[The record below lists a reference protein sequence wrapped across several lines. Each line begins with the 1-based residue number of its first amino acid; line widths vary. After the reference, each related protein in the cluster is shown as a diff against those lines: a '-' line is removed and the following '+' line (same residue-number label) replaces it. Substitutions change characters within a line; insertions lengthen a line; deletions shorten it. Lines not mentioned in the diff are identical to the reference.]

1 MEREPDEYAPVEY
14 IRRLTGRGRR
24 VLQHAE
30 LQAARLGHD
39 AVGPGHVLLAIL
51 ESPQTAAARV
61 LRDAGIELEPLRETV
76 VDTLPPGYARDEGR
90 RPLSAQGRNVLRSA
104 ALEAERMG
112 VRFIGTEHL
121 LLGALANAG
130 RLTSGAL
137 AAAGIEFRPLRRR
150 VEAAYQPG
158 SPGRGRRR
166 RGRWRGRG
174 RRSKPRSM
182 LAEYGSD
189 FTNAARTG
197 DLDPVIGRQVEMDR
211 AIEVLLRR
219 SKNNPVLVGDAGV
232 GKTAIAEGLAHR
244 IVKGDVPDE
253 LVNKRLISLSLPG
266 MIAGAKYRGEFEER
280 VQQLIAEVRK
290 SGDVIL
296 FIDEL
301 HTVIGAGGAAGS
313 LDAANLLKGHLAR
326 GEVQVIGATTWR
338 EYRRYIANDKS
349 LNRRFQPIDVDEP
362 SDDDAIEILKALRPV
377 YESYHAV
384 EVTDDAVDAAVNL
397 SRRYVTSRQ
406 LPDKAIDLMDEAS
419 ARAKVRRET
428 PPARIIELQR
438 RIKSLDAQI
447 EAAPEAP
454 DEPTTADAQPP
465 AERVTAE
472 PQIPA
477 ASPNPTAAPRPVRA
491 QVADELRDELRNE
504 RDAWQ
509 AEVGT
514 DRPVITPHEIA
525 EVLSAWI
532 GVPLPT
538 LAANDS
544 DRFLH
549 MEDDLRKRVVG
560 QDDVLTELGRA
571 LRRALAGMRDSRR
584 PIGSFLFLGESGV
597 GKTETAKALAQF
609 VSGTDENLVRVDMSE
624 MSEYHSISRLIGSPP
639 GYVGFD
645 EAGGLTEAVRRNP
658 YSVVLFDD
666 VEKAHP
672 RTLHVLLQIMED
684 GLLTDANGRHV
695 DFRNTIV
702 VLTSNLGVDQVTG
715 PSIGFEPTSES
726 ARRHTAYEARIRE
739 YARKQLP
746 GEFLNR
752 IDRLVVFRALAEEEI
767 REIARRALSDATLR
781 AENLGIRLHITSDA
795 LDYIVTVTLGRHAGA
810 RPIAQLV
817 GEYVDQPLTDHVM
830 QEAAEGREFEL
841 RLQDG
846 KPTIVETTPSPAGAP
861 G

>member
-1 MEREPDEYAPVEY
+1 MEREPDDYTPVEY
-14 IRRLTGRGRR
+14 LRRLTGRGRR
-24 VLQHAE
+24 VIRHAE
-30 LQAARLGHD
+30 LEAARLGHD

-51 ESPQTAAARV
+51 ESPQTAAARA
-61 LRDAGIELEPLRETV
+61 LRDAGVDLQPLRDALI
-76 VDTLPPGYARDEGR
+76 DTLPPGYARDDGR

-121 LLGALANAG
+121 LLGALANVG

-137 AAAGIEFRPLRRR
+137 AAAGVEFRPLRRR

-197 DLDPVIGRQVEMDR
+197 DLDPVIGRQLEMDR

-219 SKNNPVLVGDAGV
+219 TKNNPVLVGDAGV
-232 GKTAIAEGLAHR
+232 GKTAIVEGLAHR
-244 IVKGDVPDE
+244 IVKGDVPEE
-253 LVNKRLISLSLPG
+253 LQNKRLISLSLPG

-362 SDDDAIEILKALRPV
+362 SDEDAIEILKALRPI
-377 YESYHAV
+377 YESYHGV
-384 EVTDDAVDAAVNL
+384 EVTDDAVDASVHL

-406 LPDKAIDLMDEAS
+406 LPDKAIDLVDEAS
-419 ARAKVRRET
+419 ARAKVLRQT
-428 PPARIIELQR
+428 PPTRILELLR
-438 RIKSLDAQI
+438 RIKELDAEI
-447 EAAPEAP
+447 AAEPETP
-454 DEPTTADAQPP
+454 DDPSHPP
-465 AERVTAE
+465 AARRRV
-472 PQIPA
+472 
-477 ASPNPTAAPRPVRA
+477 RD
-491 QVADELRDELRNE
+491 QVADELRDERA
-504 RDAWQ
+504 AWE

-514 DRPVITPHEIA
+514 DRPVITQHEVA
-525 EVLSAWI
+525 EVLSSWI

-538 LAANDS
+538 LAENES

-549 MEDDLRKRVVG
+549 MEDDLRRRVVG
-560 QDDVLTELGRA
+560 QDDVLAELGRA
-571 LRRALAGMRDSRR
+571 LRRALAGMRDERR

-609 VSGTDENLVRVDMSE
+609 VSGTDDNLVRVDMSE

-672 RTLHVLLQIMED
+672 RTLQVLLQIMED

-715 PSIGFEPTSES
+715 PAIGFESSSGS
-726 ARRHTAYEARIRE
+726 ARRHTAYESRIRE
-739 YARKQLP
+739 FAKRQLP

-752 IDRLVVFRALAEEEI
+752 LDRLVVFRALEEEDI
-767 REIARRALSDATLR
+767 REIARRTLSDAIVR
-781 AENLGIRLHITSDA
+781 AENLGIRLHITSEA
-795 LDYIVTVTLGRHAGA
+795 LDYIVDVTLGRNAGA

-830 QEAAEGREFEL
+830 QESAEGREFEL
-841 RLQDG
+841 RVQDD
-846 KPTIVETTPSPAGAP
+846 KPTIVQTTPSPAGTP

>member
-1 MEREPDEYAPVEY
+1 MDREPDEYAPVEY
-14 IRRLTGRGRR
+14 LRRLTGRGRR
-24 VLQHAE
+24 VIQHAE
-30 LQAARLGHD
+30 LEAARLGHD

-51 ESPQTAAARV
+51 ESPQTAAARA
-61 LRDAGIELEPLRETV
+61 LRDSGIHLEPLRDAI
-76 VDTLPPGYARDEGR
+76 VDTLPPGYARDDGR

-137 AAAGIEFRPLRRR
+137 ATTGVEFRSLRRR
-150 VEAAYQPG
+150 IEAAYQPG

-197 DLDPVIGRQVEMDR
+197 DLDPVIGRQLEMDR

-219 SKNNPVLVGDAGV
+219 TKNNPVLVGDAGV
-232 GKTAIAEGLAHR
+232 GKTAIVEGLAHR

-253 LVNKRLISLSLPG
+253 LQNKRLVSLSLPG

-362 SDDDAIEILKALRPV
+362 SDEDAVEILKALRPI
-377 YESYHAV
+377 YESYHGV
-384 EVTDDAVDAAVNL
+384 EVTDDAVDASVHL
-397 SRRYVTSRQ
+397 SHRYVTSRQ
-406 LPDKAIDLMDEAS
+406 LPDKAIDLVDEAA
-419 ARAKVRRET
+419 ARAKVQRQT
-428 PPARIIELQR
+428 PPTRILELLR
-438 RIKSLDAQI
+438 RIKELDAEI
-447 EAAPEAP
+447 AAEPESP
-454 DEPTTADAQPP
+454 DDPAHPP
-465 AERVTAE
+465 ASRRRV
-472 PQIPA
+472 
-477 ASPNPTAAPRPVRA
+477 RD
-491 QVADELRDELRNE
+491 QVADELRDERA
-504 RDAWQ
+504 AWE

-525 EVLSAWI
+525 EVLSSWI

-538 LAANDS
+538 LAENDS

-560 QDDVLTELGRA
+560 QDDVLAELGRA
-571 LRRALAGMRDSRR
+571 LRRALAGMRDERR

-609 VSGTDENLVRVDMSE
+609 VSGTDDNLVRVDMSE

-672 RTLHVLLQIMED
+672 RTLQVLLQIMED
-684 GLLTDANGRHV
+684 GLLTDANGRQV

-715 PSIGFEPTSES
+715 PSIGFEPSSES
-726 ARRHTAYEARIRE
+726 ARRYTAYESRIRE
-739 YARKQLP
+739 YARRQLP

-752 IDRLVVFRALAEEEI
+752 LDRLVVFRALEEEDI
-767 REIARRALSDATLR
+767 REIARRTLSDAILR
-781 AENLGIRLHITSDA
+781 AENLGIRLHITSEA
-795 LDYIVTVTLGRHAGA
+795 LDYIVNVTLGRQAGA

-830 QEAAEGREFEL
+830 QESTEGREFEL
-841 RLQDG
+841 RVQDA
-846 KPTIVETTPSPAGAP
+846 KPTIVETTPSPASTP

>member
-1 MEREPDEYAPVEY
+1 MDREPDEYAPVEY

-24 VLQHAE
+24 VLQTAE
-30 LQAARLGHD
+30 LEAARLGHD

-61 LRDAGIELEPLRETV
+61 LRDSGVDLGPLRDALV
-76 VDTLPPGYARDEGR
+76 NTLPPGYARDDGR

-121 LLGALANAG
+121 MLGALANAG
-130 RLTSGAL
+130 RLTSGAM
-137 AAAGIEFRPLRRR
+137 AAAGVEFRPLRRR

-174 RRSKPRSM
+174 RRGKPRSM

-189 FTNAARTG
+189 FTNSARNG
-197 DLDPVIGRQVEMDR
+197 DLDPVIGRQLEMDR

-219 SKNNPVLVGDAGV
+219 TKNNPVLVGDAGV
-232 GKTAIAEGLAHR
+232 GKTAIVEGLAHR
-244 IVKGDVPDE
+244 IIQGDVPDE
-253 LVNKRLISLSLPG
+253 LRNRRLISLSLPG

-280 VQQLIAEVRK
+280 IQQLIAEVRK

-362 SDDDAIEILKALRPV
+362 SDEDAIEILKALRPI
-377 YESYHAV
+377 YESYHGV
-384 EVTDDAVDAAVNL
+384 QVTDDAVDASVHM

-406 LPDKAIDLMDEAS
+406 LPDKAIDLVDEAS
-419 ARAKVRRET
+419 ARAKVRRQT
-428 PPARIIELQR
+428 PPTRIVELLR
-438 RIKSLDAQI
+438 RIKELDAEI
-447 EAAPEAP
+447 AAESETP
-454 DEPTTADAQPP
+454 DDPAHPP
-465 AERVTAE
+465 AARRRV
-472 PQIPA
+472 
-477 ASPNPTAAPRPVRA
+477 RD
-491 QVADELRDELRNE
+491 QVADELRDERA
-504 RDAWQ
+504 AWE

-514 DRPVITPHEIA
+514 ERPVISPHEIA
-525 EVLSAWI
+525 EVLSSWI

-538 LAANDS
+538 LAENDS

-560 QDDVLTELGRA
+560 QDDVLAELGRA
-571 LRRALAGMRDSRR
+571 LRRALAGMRDERR

-609 VSGTDENLVRVDMSE
+609 VSGTEDNLVRVDMSE

-672 RTLHVLLQIMED
+672 RTLQVLLQIMED

-715 PSIGFEPTSES
+715 PNIGFEPTSQS
-726 ARRHTAYEARIRE
+726 ARRHTAYESRIRE

-752 IDRLVVFRALAEEEI
+752 LDRLVVFRALEEEDI
-767 REIARRALSDATLR
+767 REIARRTLSDAIRR
-781 AENLGIRLHITSDA
+781 AENLGIRLHITSEA
-795 LDYIVTVTLGRHAGA
+795 LDHIVNVTVGRNAGA

-830 QEAAEGREFEL
+830 QADAEGREFEL
-841 RLQDG
+841 RVQDG
-846 KPTIVETTPSPAGAP
+846 TPTIVETTPSPAGTP

>member
-1 MEREPDEYAPVEY
+1 MDREPDEYAPVEY
-14 IRRLTGRGRR
+14 LRRLTGRGRR
-24 VLQHAE
+24 VIQHAE
-30 LQAARLGHD
+30 LEAARLGHD

-51 ESPQTAAARV
+51 ESPQTAAARA
-61 LRDAGIELEPLRETV
+61 LRDSGIHLEPLRDAI
-76 VDTLPPGYARDEGR
+76 VDTLPPGYARDDGR

-137 AAAGIEFRPLRRR
+137 AATGVEFRSLRRR
-150 VEAAYQPG
+150 IEAAYQPG

-197 DLDPVIGRQVEMDR
+197 DLDPVIGRQLEMDR

-219 SKNNPVLVGDAGV
+219 TKNNPVLVGDAGV
-232 GKTAIAEGLAHR
+232 GKTAIVEGLAHR

-253 LVNKRLISLSLPG
+253 LQNKRLVSLSLPG

-362 SDDDAIEILKALRPV
+362 SDEDAVEILKALRPI
-377 YESYHAV
+377 YESYHGV
-384 EVTDDAVDAAVNL
+384 EVTDDAVDASVHL

-406 LPDKAIDLMDEAS
+406 LPDKAIDLVDEAA
-419 ARAKVRRET
+419 ARAKVQRQT
-428 PPARIIELQR
+428 PPTRILELLR
-438 RIKSLDAQI
+438 RIKELDAEI
-447 EAAPEAP
+447 AAEPESP
-454 DEPTTADAQPP
+454 DDPAHPP
-465 AERVTAE
+465 ASRRRV
-472 PQIPA
+472 
-477 ASPNPTAAPRPVRA
+477 RD
-491 QVADELRDELRNE
+491 QVADELRDERA
-504 RDAWQ
+504 AWE

-525 EVLSAWI
+525 EVLSSWI

-538 LAANDS
+538 LAENDS

-560 QDDVLTELGRA
+560 QDDVLAELGRA
-571 LRRALAGMRDSRR
+571 LRRALAGMRDERR

-609 VSGTDENLVRVDMSE
+609 VSGTDDNLVRVDMSE

-672 RTLHVLLQIMED
+672 RTLQVLLQIMED
-684 GLLTDANGRHV
+684 GLLTDANGRQV

-715 PSIGFEPTSES
+715 PSIGFEPSSES
-726 ARRHTAYEARIRE
+726 ARRYTAYESRIRE
-739 YARKQLP
+739 YARRQLP

-752 IDRLVVFRALAEEEI
+752 LDRLVVFRALEEEDI
-767 REIARRALSDATLR
+767 REIARRTLSDAILR
-781 AENLGIRLHITSDA
+781 AENLGIRLHITSEA
-795 LDYIVTVTLGRHAGA
+795 LDYIVNVTLGRQAGA

-830 QEAAEGREFEL
+830 QESTEGREFEL
-841 RLQDG
+841 RVQDA
-846 KPTIVETTPSPAGAP
+846 KPTIVETTPSPASTP

>member
-1 MEREPDEYAPVEY
+1 MEREPDEYTPVEY

-30 LQAARLGHD
+30 REATRLGHD
-39 AVGPGHVLLAIL
+39 AVGPGHVLLAVL

-61 LRDAGIELEPLRETV
+61 LRDSGIELEPLRETV
-76 VDTLPPGYARDEGR
+76 VDTLPPGHARDEGR

-137 AAAGIEFRPLRRR
+137 AAAGIEFRSLRRR

-166 RGRWRGRG
+166 RGRWRGSG

-211 AIEVLLRR
+211 AIEVMLRR
-219 SKNNPVLVGDAGV
+219 TKNNPVLVGDAGV
-232 GKTAIAEGLAHR
+232 GKTAIVEGLAHR
-244 IVKGDVPDE
+244 IVQGDVPDE
-253 LVNKRLISLSLPG
+253 LVNRRLISLSLPG

-280 VQQLIAEVRK
+280 VQALIAEVRK

-326 GEVQVIGATTWR
+326 GEVQVVGATTWR

-384 EVTDDAVDAAVNL
+384 EVTDDAVDAAVHL

-406 LPDKAIDLMDEAS
+406 LPDKAIDLVDEAS
-419 ARAKVRRET
+419 ARAKVARQT

-438 RIKSLDAQI
+438 RIRALDAQI

-454 DEPTTADAQPP
+454 DEPATSGAQPP
-465 AERVTAE
+465 AERATAE
-472 PQIPA
+472 PRSPA
-477 ASPNPTAAPRPVRA
+477 ASPDPTAAPHPVRE
-491 QVADELRDELRNE
+491 QVADELREE
-504 RDAWQ
+504 RAAWD
-509 AEVGT
+509 AEVGA

-525 EVLSAWI
+525 QVLSAWI

-538 LAANDS
+538 LAENDS

-597 GKTETAKALAQF
+597 GKTEAAKALAQF
-609 VSGTDENLVRVDMSE
+609 VSGTDDNLVRVDMSE
-624 MSEYHSISRLIGSPP
+624 MSEYHSISRLIGAPP

-672 RTLHVLLQIMED
+672 RTLQVLLQIMED

-702 VLTSNLGVDQVTG
+702 VMTSNLGVDQVTG
-715 PSIGFEPTSES
+715 PSIGFEPSSAS

-739 YARKQLP
+739 FARKQLP
-746 GEFLNR
+746 SEFLNR
-752 IDRLVVFRALAEEEI
+752 LDRLLVFRGLGEEEI

-795 LDYIVTVTLGRHAGA
+795 LDFIVSATLGRHAGA

-817 GEYVDQPLTDHVM
+817 GDYVDEPLSDRLM
-830 QEAAEGREFEL
+830 QAEAEGREFEL
-841 RLQDG
+841 RVLDG
-846 KPTIVETTPSPAGAP
+846 TPTIVETTPAPAGAP

>member
-1 MEREPDEYAPVEY
+1 MEREPDDYTPVEY
-14 IRRLTGRGRR
+14 LRRLTGRGRR
-24 VLQHAE
+24 VIQHAE
-30 LQAARLGHD
+30 LEAAHLGHD

-51 ESPQTAAARV
+51 ESPQTAAARA
-61 LRDAGIELEPLRETV
+61 LRDSGVDLEPLRHALI
-76 VDTLPPGYARDEGR
+76 DTLPPGYARDDGR

-137 AAAGIEFRPLRRR
+137 AAAGVEFRPLRRR

-197 DLDPVIGRQVEMDR
+197 DLDPVIGRQLEMDR

-219 SKNNPVLVGDAGV
+219 TKNNPVLVGDAGV
-232 GKTAIAEGLAHR
+232 GKTAIVEGLAHR

-253 LVNKRLISLSLPG
+253 LQNKRLVSLSLPG

-362 SDDDAIEILKALRPV
+362 GDEDAIEVLKALRPI
-377 YESYHAV
+377 YESYHGV
-384 EVTDDAVDAAVNL
+384 EVTDDAVDASVHL

-406 LPDKAIDLMDEAS
+406 LPDKAIDLVDEAA
-419 ARAKVRRET
+419 ARAKVRRQT
-428 PPARIIELQR
+428 PPTRILELLR
-438 RIKSLDAQI
+438 RIKELDAAI
-447 EAAPEAP
+447 AAEPETP
-454 DEPTTADAQPP
+454 DDPEHPP
-465 AERVTAE
+465 AARRRV
-472 PQIPA
+472 
-477 ASPNPTAAPRPVRA
+477 RD
-491 QVADELRDELRNE
+491 QVADELRDERA
-504 RDAWQ
+504 AWE

-514 DRPVITPHEIA
+514 ERPVITPHEIA
-525 EVLSAWI
+525 QVLSSWI

-538 LAANDS
+538 LAENDS

-549 MEDDLRKRVVG
+549 MEDDLRRRVVG
-560 QDDVLTELGRA
+560 QDDVLAELGRA
-571 LRRALAGMRDSRR
+571 LRRALAGMRDERR

-609 VSGTDENLVRVDMSE
+609 VSGTDDNLVRVDMSE

-672 RTLHVLLQIMED
+672 RTLQVLLQIMED

-702 VLTSNLGVDQVTG
+702 VLTSNLGVDHVTG
-715 PSIGFEPTSES
+715 PSIGFESPSGS
-726 ARRHTAYEARIRE
+726 ARRYTAYESRLREFARR
-739 YARKQLP
+739 QLP

-752 IDRLVVFRALAEEEI
+752 LDRLVVFRALEEEDI
-767 REIARRALSDATLR
+767 REIARRTLSDAILR
-781 AENLGIRLHITSDA
+781 AENLGIRLHITSEA
-795 LDYIVTVTLGRHAGA
+795 LDYIVNITLGRNAGA

-817 GEYVDQPLTDHVM
+817 GEYVDQPLTEHVM
-830 QEAAEGREFEL
+830 QESAKGREFEL
-841 RLQDG
+841 RVQDD
-846 KPTIVETTPSPAGAP
+846 KPTIVEITPSPAGTP

>member
-1 MEREPDEYAPVEY
+1 MDREPDEYAPVEY
-14 IRRLTGRGRR
+14 LRRLTGRGRR
-24 VLQHAE
+24 VIQHAE
-30 LQAARLGHD
+30 LEAARLGHD

-51 ESPQTAAARV
+51 ESPQTAAARALREGGIELAP
-61 LRDAGIELEPLRETV
+61 LRDAL
-76 VDTLPPGYARDEGR
+76 VDTLPPGYTRGDGR

-137 AAAGIEFRPLRRR
+137 AAAGIEFRSLRRR

-189 FTNAARTG
+189 FTNAARSG

-244 IVKGDVPDE
+244 IAQGDVPDE
-253 LVNKRLISLSLPG
+253 LHNRRLIALSLPG

-349 LNRRFQPIDVDEP
+349 LTRRFQPIDVDEP

-377 YESYHAV
+377 YESYHGV
-384 EVTDDAVDAAVNL
+384 EVTDEAVDAAVHL

-419 ARAKVRRET
+419 ARLKVQRQT
-428 PPARIIELQR
+428 PPTRIVELQR
-438 RIKSLDAQI
+438 RIKALDAEI
-447 EAAPEAP
+447 EATPGTP
-454 DEPTTADAQPP
+454 DEAAHD
-465 AERVTAE
+465 
-472 PQIPA
+472 PA
-477 ASPNPTAAPRPVRA
+477 ARRRVRE
-491 QVADELRDELRNE
+491 QVADELRDERA
-504 RDAWQ
+504 AWE
-509 AEVGT
+509 AEVGAE
-514 DRPVITPHEIA
+514 RSVITPHEIA
-525 EVLSAWI
+525 EVLSTWI

-538 LAANDS
+538 LAENES

-560 QDDVLTELGRA
+560 QDDVLAELGRA
-571 LRRALAGMRDSRR
+571 LRRALAGMRDERR

-609 VSGTDENLVRVDMSE
+609 VSGTGDNLVRVDMSE

-672 RTLHVLLQIMED
+672 RTLQVLLQIMED

-715 PSIGFEPTSES
+715 PTIGFEPASGS
-726 ARRHTAYEARIRE
+726 ARRHAAYEARLRE
-739 YARKQLP
+739 FARRRLP

-752 IDRLVVFRALAEEEI
+752 LDRLVVFHALSEEDI

-795 LDYIVTVTLGRHAGA
+795 LDYIVSVTLGRQAGA

-817 GEYVDQPLTDHVM
+817 GEYVDQPLTDRVM
-830 QEAAEGREFEL
+830 QDEAEGREFEL
-841 RLQDG
+841 RVQDG
-846 KPTIVETTPSPAGAP
+846 TPTIVETTPSPAGAP

>member
-1 MEREPDEYAPVEY
+1 MDRDPDEYAPVEY

-24 VLQHAE
+24 VLQTAE
-30 LQAARLGHD
+30 LEAARLGHE

-61 LRDAGIELEPLRETV
+61 LRDSGVELESLRDAL
-76 VDTLPPGYARDEGR
+76 VDTLPPGYARDDGR

-121 LLGALANAG
+121 MLGALANAG
-130 RLTSGAL
+130 RLASGAM

-174 RRSKPRSM
+174 RRGKPRSM

-189 FTNAARTG
+189 FTNSARSG
-197 DLDPVIGRQVEMDR
+197 DLDPVIGRQVEMNR

-219 SKNNPVLVGDAGV
+219 TKNNPVLVGDAGV
-232 GKTAIAEGLAHR
+232 GKTAIVEGLAHR
-244 IVKGDVPDE
+244 IVKGDVPEE
-253 LVNKRLISLSLPG
+253 LENRRLISLSLPG

-280 VQQLIAEVRK
+280 IQQLIAEVRK

-362 SDDDAIEILKALRPV
+362 SDEDAVEILKALRPI
-377 YESYHAV
+377 YESYHGV
-384 EVTDDAVDAAVNL
+384 EVTDDAVDASVHL
-397 SRRYVTSRQ
+397 SRRYVTARQ
-406 LPDKAIDLMDEAS
+406 LPDKAIDLVDEAS
-419 ARAKVRRET
+419 ARAKVRRQT
-428 PPARIIELQR
+428 PPTRIVELLR
-438 RIKSLDAQI
+438 RIKELDAEI
-447 EAAPEAP
+447 AAEPESP
-454 DEPTTADAQPP
+454 DDPEHPP
-465 AERVTAE
+465 AARRRVRD
-472 PQIPA
+472 QI
-477 ASPNPTAAPRPVRA
+477 
-491 QVADELRDELRNE
+491 ADELRDERA
-504 RDAWQ
+504 AWE

-514 DRPVITPHEIA
+514 DRPVITPREIA

-538 LAANDS
+538 LAENDS

-549 MEDDLRKRVVG
+549 MEDDLCKRVVG
-560 QDDVLTELGRA
+560 QDDVLAELGRA
-571 LRRALAGMRDSRR
+571 LRRALAGMRDERR
-584 PIGSFLFLGESGV
+584 PIGSFLFLGQSGV

-609 VSGTDENLVRVDMSE
+609 VSGTEDNLVRVDMSE
-624 MSEYHSISRLIGSPP
+624 MSEYHNISRLIGSPP

-672 RTLHVLLQIMED
+672 RTLQVLLQIMED

-702 VLTSNLGVDQVTG
+702 VLTSNLGVDQVAG
-715 PSIGFEPTSES
+715 PTIGFEPTSES

-752 IDRLVVFRALAEEEI
+752 LDRLVVFRTLEEEDI
-767 REIARRALSDATLR
+767 REIARRTLSDAILR
-781 AENLGIRLHITSDA
+781 AENLGIRLDITSEA
-795 LDYIVTVTLGRHAGA
+795 LDHIVNVTVGRNAGA

-830 QEAAEGREFEL
+830 QTEAEGREFEL
-841 RLQDG
+841 RVQDG
-846 KPTIVETTPSPAGAP
+846 KPTIVETTPSPAGTP

>member
-1 MEREPDEYAPVEY
+1 MEREPDDYTPVEY
-14 IRRLTGRGRR
+14 LRRLTGRGRR
-24 VLQHAE
+24 VIQHAE
-30 LQAARLGHD
+30 LEAARLGHD
-39 AVGPGHVLLAIL
+39 AVGPGHILLAIL

-61 LRDAGIELEPLRETV
+61 LRDSGVDPEPLRNALIA
-76 VDTLPPGYARDEGR
+76 TLPPGYARDDGR

-121 LLGALANAG
+121 LLGALASAG

-137 AAAGIEFRPLRRR
+137 AAVGVDFRSLRRR
-150 VEAAYQPG
+150 IEAAYQPG

-174 RRSKPRSM
+174 RRRKPRSM

-197 DLDPVIGRQVEMDR
+197 DLDPVIGRQLEMDR

-219 SKNNPVLVGDAGV
+219 TKNNPVLVGDAGV
-232 GKTAIAEGLAHR
+232 GKTAIVEGLAHR
-244 IVKGDVPDE
+244 IVKGDVPEE
-253 LVNKRLISLSLPG
+253 LENRRLISLSLPG

-362 SDDDAIEILKALRPV
+362 SDEDAVEILKALRPL
-377 YESYHAV
+377 YESYHGV
-384 EVTDDAVDAAVNL
+384 EITDDAVDASVHL

-406 LPDKAIDLMDEAS
+406 LPDKAIDLVDEAS
-419 ARAKVRRET
+419 ARAKVKRQT
-428 PPARIIELQR
+428 PPSRIVELLR
-438 RIKSLDAQI
+438 RIKELDAEI
-447 EAAPEAP
+447 AAVPATP
-454 DEPTTADAQPP
+454 DDPDNPP
-465 AERVTAE
+465 AARRRV
-472 PQIPA
+472 
-477 ASPNPTAAPRPVRA
+477 RD
-491 QVADELRDELRNE
+491 QVADELRDERA
-504 RDAWQ
+504 AWE

-514 DRPVITPHEIA
+514 DRPVITQHEIA
-525 EVLSAWI
+525 EVLSSWI

-538 LAANDS
+538 LAENDS

-549 MEDDLRKRVVG
+549 MEDDLRRRVVG
-560 QDDVLTELGRA
+560 QDDVLAELGRA

-672 RTLHVLLQIMED
+672 RTLQVLLQIMED

-715 PSIGFEPTSES
+715 PSIGFESASGS
-726 ARRHTAYEARIRE
+726 ARRYTAYESRIRE
-739 YARKQLP
+739 FARRQLP

-752 IDRLVVFRALAEEEI
+752 LDRLVVFHALEEEDI
-767 REIARRALSDATLR
+767 REIARRTLSDAILR
-781 AENLGIRLHITSDA
+781 AESLGIRLHITSEA
-795 LDYIVTVTLGRHAGA
+795 LDYIVNVTLGRNAGA

-830 QEAAEGREFEL
+830 QESAEGREFEL
-841 RLQDG
+841 RVQDG
-846 KPTIVETTPSPAGAP
+846 EPTIVEITPSPAGTP

>member
-1 MEREPDEYAPVEY
+1 MEREPDDYTPVEY
-14 IRRLTGRGRR
+14 LRRLTGRGRR
-24 VLQHAE
+24 VIQHAE
-30 LQAARLGHD
+30 LEAARLGHD
-39 AVGPGHVLLAIL
+39 AVGPGHILLAIL
-51 ESPQTAAARV
+51 ESPQTAAARA
-61 LRDAGIELEPLRETV
+61 LRDAGVDLPPLRDALI
-76 VDTLPPGYARDEGR
+76 DTLPPGYARDDGR
-90 RPLSAQGRNVLRSA
+90 RPLSVQGRNVLRSA

-130 RLTSGAL
+130 RLASGAL
-137 AAAGIEFRPLRRR
+137 AAAGVEFRPLRRR

-197 DLDPVIGRQVEMDR
+197 DLDPVIGRQLEMDR

-219 SKNNPVLVGDAGV
+219 TKNNPVLVGDAGV
-232 GKTAIAEGLAHR
+232 GKTAIVEGLAHR
-244 IVKGDVPDE
+244 IVKDDVPEE
-253 LVNKRLISLSLPG
+253 LHNKRLISLSLPG

-349 LNRRFQPIDVDEP
+349 LNRRFQPIDIDEP
-362 SDDDAIEILKALRPV
+362 SDDDSIEILKALRPL
-377 YESYHAV
+377 YEAYHGV
-384 EVTDDAVDAAVNL
+384 EITDDAVEASVHL

-406 LPDKAIDLMDEAS
+406 LPDKAIDLVDEAA
-419 ARAKVRRET
+419 ARAKVRRQT
-428 PPARIIELQR
+428 PPTRIVELLR
-438 RIKSLDAQI
+438 RIKKLDAEI
-447 EAAPEAP
+447 AAEPETP
-454 DEPTTADAQPP
+454 DDPAHPP
-465 AERVTAE
+465 AARRRV
-472 PQIPA
+472 
-477 ASPNPTAAPRPVRA
+477 RD
-491 QVADELRDELRNE
+491 QVADELRDERS
-504 RDAWQ
+504 AWE

-514 DRPVITPHEIA
+514 DRPVIAQHEIA
-525 EVLSAWI
+525 EVLSSWI

-538 LAANDS
+538 LAENDS

-549 MEDDLRKRVVG
+549 MEDDLRRRVVG
-560 QDDVLTELGRA
+560 QDDVLAELGRA

-609 VSGTDENLVRVDMSE
+609 VSGTDDNLVRVDMSE

-672 RTLHVLLQIMED
+672 RTLQVLLQIMED

-702 VLTSNLGVDQVTG
+702 VLTSNLGVDQVAG

-726 ARRHTAYEARIRE
+726 ARRYTAYESRLREFARR
-739 YARKQLP
+739 QLP

-752 IDRLVVFRALAEEEI
+752 LDRLVVFRGLEEEDI
-767 REIARRALSDATLR
+767 REIARRTLSDAILR
-781 AENLGIRLHITSDA
+781 ADNLGIRLHITSEA
-795 LDYIVTVTLGRHAGA
+795 LDYIVDVTLGRRAGA

-830 QEAAEGREFEL
+830 QADAEGREFEL
-841 RLQDG
+841 RVRDG
-846 KPTIVETTPSPAGAP
+846 KPTIVEITPSPAGTP

>member
-1 MEREPDEYAPVEY
+1 MEREPDDYTPVEY
-14 IRRLTGRGRR
+14 LRRLTGRGRR
-24 VLQHAE
+24 VIRHAE
-30 LQAARLGHD
+30 LEAARLGHD
-39 AVGPGHVLLAIL
+39 AVGPGHLLLAIL

-61 LRDAGIELEPLRETV
+61 LRDSGVELGSLRDTL
-76 VDTLPPGYARDEGR
+76 VDTLPPGYARDDGR

-137 AAAGIEFRPLRRR
+137 AAAGVEFRPLRRR

-166 RGRWRGRG
+166 RGRWRGR
-174 RRSKPRSM
+174 RRRGKPRSM

-197 DLDPVIGRQVEMDR
+197 DLDPVIGRQLEMDR

-219 SKNNPVLVGDAGV
+219 TKNNPVLVGDAGV
-232 GKTAIAEGLAHR
+232 GKTAIVEGLAHR
-244 IVKGDVPDE
+244 IVKGDVPEE
-253 LVNKRLISLSLPG
+253 LQDRRLISLSLPG

-301 HTVIGAGGAAGS
+301 HNVIGAGGAAGS

-338 EYRRYIANDKS
+338 EYRRYIAGDKS

-362 SDDDAIEILKALRPV
+362 SDEDAIEILKALRSI
-377 YESYHAV
+377 YESYHGV
-384 EVTDDAVDAAVNL
+384 EITDDAVDASVHL

-406 LPDKAIDLMDEAS
+406 LPDKAIDLVDEAS
-419 ARAKVRRET
+419 ARAKVQRQT
-428 PPARIIELQR
+428 PPTRILELLR
-438 RIKSLDAQI
+438 RIKELDAEI
-447 EAAPEAP
+447 AAEPETP
-454 DEPTTADAQPP
+454 DDPDHPP
-465 AERVTAE
+465 AARRRV
-472 PQIPA
+472 
-477 ASPNPTAAPRPVRA
+477 RD
-491 QVADELRDELRNE
+491 QVADELRDERA
-504 RDAWQ
+504 AWE

-525 EVLSAWI
+525 EVLSSWI

-538 LAANDS
+538 LAENDS

-549 MEDDLRKRVVG
+549 MEDDLRRRVVG
-560 QDDVLTELGRA
+560 QDDVLAELGRA
-571 LRRALAGMRDSRR
+571 LRRALAGMRDARR

-609 VSGTDENLVRVDMSE
+609 VSGTDDNLVRVDMSE

-672 RTLHVLLQIMED
+672 RTLQVLLQIMED
-684 GLLTDANGRHV
+684 GLLTDANGRQV

-702 VLTSNLGVDQVTG
+702 VLTSNLGVDQVAG
-715 PSIGFEPTSES
+715 PSIGFESDSGS
-726 ARRHTAYEARIRE
+726 ARRHTAYESRLREFARR
-739 YARKQLP
+739 QLP

-752 IDRLVVFRALAEEEI
+752 LDRLVVFRALEEEDI
-767 REIARRALSDATLR
+767 REIARRTLSDAILR
-781 AENLGIRLHITSDA
+781 AENLGIRLHITSEA
-795 LDYIVTVTLGRHAGA
+795 LDYIVSVTLGRNAGA

-830 QEAAEGREFEL
+830 QESAADREFEL

-846 KPTIVETTPSPAGAP
+846 RPTIIETTPSPAGSP

>member
-1 MEREPDEYAPVEY
+1 MDRDSDEYAPVEY
-14 IRRLTGRGRR
+14 LRRLTSRGRR
-24 VLQHAE
+24 IIRTAE
-30 LQAARLGHD
+30 LEAARLGHD
-39 AVGPGHVLLAIL
+39 AVGSGHVLLAIL

-61 LRDAGIELEPLRETV
+61 LRDAGVELAQVRDAV
-76 VDTLPPGYARDEGR
+76 VDALPPGYTRDDGR

-137 AAAGIEFRPLRRR
+137 AAAGVEFRPLRRR

-189 FTNAARTG
+189 FTNAARNG
-197 DLDPVIGRQVEMDR
+197 DLDPVIGRQLEMDR

-244 IVKGDVPDE
+244 IVQGDVPEE
-253 LVNKRLISLSLPG
+253 LQNKRLISLSLPG

-313 LDAANLLKGHLAR
+313 LDAANLLKSHLAR

-362 SDDDAIEILKALRPV
+362 SDEDAVEILKVLRPL

-384 EVTDDAVDAAVNL
+384 SITDDAVDAAVHL

-406 LPDKAIDLMDEAS
+406 LPDKAIDLVDEAA
-419 ARAKVRRET
+419 ARAKVRRQT
-428 PPARIIELQR
+428 PPTRIVELQR
-438 RIKSLDAQI
+438 RIEELDAEI
-447 EAAPEAP
+447 AAAPEPP
-454 DEPTTADAQPP
+454 DDPAHPP
-465 AERVTAE
+465 AARRRV
-472 PQIPA
+472 
-477 ASPNPTAAPRPVRA
+477 RD
-491 QVADELRDELRNE
+491 QVADELRDERA
-504 RDAWQ
+504 AWE
-509 AEVGT
+509 AEVGV
-514 DRPVITPHEIA
+514 DRPVISQREIA
-525 EVLSAWI
+525 EVLSGWI

-538 LAANDS
+538 LAEDES

-549 MEDDLRKRVVG
+549 MEADLRKRVVG
-560 QDDVLTELGRA
+560 QDDVLAELGRA
-571 LRRALAGMRDSRR
+571 LRRALAGMRDPRR

-609 VSGTDENLVRVDMSE
+609 VSGTDDNLVRVDMSE
-624 MSEYHSISRLIGSPP
+624 MSEWHSISRLIGSPP
-639 GYVGFD
+639 GYVGHD

-672 RTLHVLLQIMED
+672 RTLQVLLQIMED

-715 PSIGFEPTSES
+715 PSIGFGPDSES
-726 ARRHTAYEARIRE
+726 ARRHTAYESRLHEFARRT
-739 YARKQLP
+739 LP

-752 IDRLVVFRALAEEEI
+752 LDRLVVFRALAEEEI
-767 REIARRALSDATLR
+767 REIARRTLSDAIGR
-781 AENLGIRLHITSDA
+781 AENLGIRLHITSEA
-795 LDYIVTVTLGRHAGA
+795 LDYIVTATLGRHAGA
-810 RPIAQLV
+810 RPVAQLV
-817 GEYVDQPLTDHVM
+817 GEYVDQPLTDRVM
-830 QEAAEGREFEL
+830 QESAEGREFEL
-841 RLQDG
+841 RVQDG
-846 KPTIVETTPSPAGAP
+846 RPTIVETTPSPAGAP

>member
-1 MEREPDEYAPVEY
+1 MEREPDDYTPVEY
-14 IRRLTGRGRR
+14 LRRLAGRGRR
-24 VLQHAE
+24 VIQHAE
-30 LQAARLGHD
+30 LEAARLGHD
-39 AVGPGHVLLAIL
+39 AVGPGHILLAIL
-51 ESPQTAAARV
+51 ESPQTAAARA
-61 LRDAGIELEPLRETV
+61 LRDAGVDLPPLRDALI
-76 VDTLPPGYARDEGR
+76 DTLPPGYARDDGR

-130 RLTSGAL
+130 RLASGAL
-137 AAAGIEFRPLRRR
+137 AAAGVEFRPLRRR

-197 DLDPVIGRQVEMDR
+197 DLDPVIGRQLEMDR

-219 SKNNPVLVGDAGV
+219 TKNNPVLVGDAGV
-232 GKTAIAEGLAHR
+232 GKTAIVEGLAHR
-244 IVKGDVPDE
+244 IVKGDVPEE
-253 LVNKRLISLSLPG
+253 LNNKRLISLSLPG

-362 SDDDAIEILKALRPV
+362 SDDDSIEILKALRPL
-377 YESYHAV
+377 YEAYHGV
-384 EVTDDAVDAAVNL
+384 EITDDAVEASVHL

-406 LPDKAIDLMDEAS
+406 LPDKAIDLVDEAA
-419 ARAKVRRET
+419 ARAKVRRQT
-428 PPARIIELQR
+428 PPTRIVELLR
-438 RIKSLDAQI
+438 RIKKLDAEI
-447 EAAPEAP
+447 AAESETP
-454 DEPTTADAQPP
+454 DDPAHPP
-465 AERVTAE
+465 AARRRV
-472 PQIPA
+472 
-477 ASPNPTAAPRPVRA
+477 RD
-491 QVADELRDELRNE
+491 QVADELRDERS
-504 RDAWQ
+504 AWE

-514 DRPVITPHEIA
+514 DRPVIAQHEIA
-525 EVLSAWI
+525 EVLSSWI

-538 LAANDS
+538 LAENDS

-549 MEDDLRKRVVG
+549 MEDDLRRRVVG
-560 QDDVLTELGRA
+560 QDDVLAELGRA

-609 VSGTDENLVRVDMSE
+609 VSGTDDNLVRVDMSE

-672 RTLHVLLQIMED
+672 RTLQVLLQIMED

-702 VLTSNLGVDQVTG
+702 VLTSNLGVDQVAG

-726 ARRHTAYEARIRE
+726 ARRYTAYESRLREFARR
-739 YARKQLP
+739 QLP

-752 IDRLVVFRALAEEEI
+752 LDRLVVFRGLEEEDI
-767 REIARRALSDATLR
+767 REIARRTLSDAILR
-781 AENLGIRLHITSDA
+781 ADNLGIRLHITSEA
-795 LDYIVTVTLGRHAGA
+795 LDYIVDVTLGRRAGA

-830 QEAAEGREFEL
+830 QADAEGREFEL
-841 RLQDG
+841 RVRDG
-846 KPTIVETTPSPAGAP
+846 KPTIVEITPSPAGTP

>member
-1 MEREPDEYAPVEY
+1 MEREPDDYTPVEY
-14 IRRLTGRGRR
+14 LRRLTGRGRR
-24 VLQHAE
+24 VIQHAE
-30 LQAARLGHD
+30 LEAARLGHD
-39 AVGPGHVLLAIL
+39 AVGPGHILLAIL
-51 ESPQTAAARV
+51 ESPQTAAARA
-61 LRDAGIELEPLRETV
+61 LRDSGVDPEPLRNALIA
-76 VDTLPPGYARDEGR
+76 TLPPGYARDDGR

-121 LLGALANAG
+121 LLGALASAG

-137 AAAGIEFRPLRRR
+137 AAVGVDFRSLRRR
-150 VEAAYQPG
+150 IEAAYQPG

-174 RRSKPRSM
+174 RRRKPRSM

-197 DLDPVIGRQVEMDR
+197 DLDPVIGRQLEMDR

-219 SKNNPVLVGDAGV
+219 TKNNPVLVGDAGV
-232 GKTAIAEGLAHR
+232 GKTAIVEGLAHR
-244 IVKGDVPDE
+244 IVKGDVPEE
-253 LVNKRLISLSLPG
+253 LENRRLISLSLPG

-362 SDDDAIEILKALRPV
+362 SDEDAIEILKALRPL
-377 YESYHAV
+377 YESYHGV
-384 EVTDDAVDAAVNL
+384 EVTDDAVDASVHL

-406 LPDKAIDLMDEAS
+406 LPDKAIDLVDEAS
-419 ARAKVRRET
+419 ARAKVKRQT
-428 PPARIIELQR
+428 PPSRIVELLR
-438 RIKSLDAQI
+438 RIKELDAEI
-447 EAAPEAP
+447 AAVPETP
-454 DEPTTADAQPP
+454 DDPDNPP
-465 AERVTAE
+465 AARRRV
-472 PQIPA
+472 
-477 ASPNPTAAPRPVRA
+477 RD
-491 QVADELRDELRNE
+491 QVADELRDERA
-504 RDAWQ
+504 AWE

-514 DRPVITPHEIA
+514 DRPVITQHEIA
-525 EVLSAWI
+525 EVLSSWI

-538 LAANDS
+538 LAENDS

-549 MEDDLRKRVVG
+549 MEDDLRRRVVG
-560 QDDVLTELGRA
+560 QDDVLAELGRA

-672 RTLHVLLQIMED
+672 RTLQVLLQIMED
-684 GLLTDANGRHV
+684 GLLTDANGRQV

-715 PSIGFEPTSES
+715 PSIGFESTSGS
-726 ARRHTAYEARIRE
+726 ARRYTAYESRIRE
-739 YARKQLP
+739 FARRQLP

-752 IDRLVVFRALAEEEI
+752 LDRLVVFHALEEEDI
-767 REIARRALSDATLR
+767 REIARRTLSDAILR
-781 AENLGIRLHITSDA
+781 AENLGIRLHITSEA
-795 LDYIVTVTLGRHAGA
+795 LDYIVNVTLGRNAGA

-830 QEAAEGREFEL
+830 QESAEGREFEL
-841 RLQDG
+841 RVQDG
-846 KPTIVETTPSPAGAP
+846 EPTIVEITPSPAGAP

>member
-1 MEREPDEYAPVEY
+1 MDREPDEYAPVEY

-30 LQAARLGHD
+30 LEATRLGHD
-39 AVGPGHVLLAIL
+39 AIGPGHILLAIL

-61 LRDAGIELEPLRETV
+61 LRDSGVDLEPLRDV
-76 VDTLPPGYARDEGR
+76 LVDTLPPGYARDDGR

-232 GKTAIAEGLAHR
+232 GKTAIVEGLAHR
-244 IVKGDVPDE
+244 IVQGDVPEE
-253 LVNKRLISLSLPG
+253 LHNRRLISLSLPG

-280 VQQLIAEVRK
+280 VQALIAEVRK

-384 EVTDDAVDAAVNL
+384 EVTDDAVDAAVHL
-397 SRRYVTSRQ
+397 SRPLR
-406 LPDKAIDLMDEAS
+406 DL
-419 ARAKVRRET
+419 
-428 PPARIIELQR
+428 PPA
-438 RIKSLDAQI
+438 
-447 EAAPEAP
+447 P
-454 DEPTTADAQPP
+454 
-465 AERVTAE
+465 
-472 PQIPA
+472 
-477 ASPNPTAAPRPVRA
+477 
-491 QVADELRDELRNE
+491 
-504 RDAWQ
+504 
-509 AEVGT
+509 
-514 DRPVITPHEIA
+514 
-525 EVLSAWI
+525 
-532 GVPLPT
+532 
-538 LAANDS
+538 
-544 DRFLH
+544 
-549 MEDDLRKRVVG
+549 
-560 QDDVLTELGRA
+560 
-571 LRRALAGMRDSRR
+571 
-584 PIGSFLFLGESGV
+584 
-597 GKTETAKALAQF
+597 
-609 VSGTDENLVRVDMSE
+609 
-624 MSEYHSISRLIGSPP
+624 
-639 GYVGFD
+639 
-645 EAGGLTEAVRRNP
+645 
-658 YSVVLFDD
+658 
-666 VEKAHP
+666 
-672 RTLHVLLQIMED
+672 
-684 GLLTDANGRHV
+684 
-695 DFRNTIV
+695 
-702 VLTSNLGVDQVTG
+702 
-715 PSIGFEPTSES
+715 
-726 ARRHTAYEARIRE
+726 
-739 YARKQLP
+739 
-746 GEFLNR
+746 
-752 IDRLVVFRALAEEEI
+752 
-767 REIARRALSDATLR
+767 
-781 AENLGIRLHITSDA
+781 
-795 LDYIVTVTLGRHAGA
+795 
-810 RPIAQLV
+810 
-817 GEYVDQPLTDHVM
+817 
-830 QEAAEGREFEL
+830 
-841 RLQDG
+841 
-846 KPTIVETTPSPAGAP
+846 
-861 G
+861 

>member
-1 MEREPDEYAPVEY
+1 MDRDPDEYAPVEY
-14 IRRLTGRGRR
+14 LRRLTGRGRR
-24 VLQHAE
+24 VIRHAE
-30 LQAARLGHD
+30 LEATRLGHD
-39 AVGPGHVLLAIL
+39 AVGPGHVLLAIFG
-51 ESPQTAAARV
+51 SPQTAAARL
-61 LRDAGIELEPLRETV
+61 LRDAGVALEPVRDALI
-76 VDTLPPGYARDEGR
+76 DTLPPGYVRDESR
-90 RPLSAQGRNVLRSA
+90 RPLSAQGRNLLRSA

-130 RLTSGAL
+130 RL
-137 AAAGIEFRPLRRR
+137 AAGVLASAGIDFRTLRRR

-174 RRSKPRSM
+174 RRGKPRSM

-197 DLDPVIGRQVEMDR
+197 DLDPVIGRQIEMDR

-232 GKTAIAEGLAHR
+232 GKTAIVEGLAHR

-253 LVNKRLISLSLPG
+253 LHEKRLISLSLPG

-338 EYRRYIANDKS
+338 EYRRYISNDKS

-362 SDDDAIEILKALRPV
+362 SDEDAVEILKALRPI
-377 YESYHAV
+377 YESYHGV
-384 EVTDDAVDAAVNL
+384 EVTDDAVDASVHL

-406 LPDKAIDLMDEAS
+406 LPDKAIDLVDEAS
-419 ARAKVRRET
+419 ARAKVQRQT
-428 PPARIIELQR
+428 PPTRIVELLR
-438 RIKSLDAQI
+438 RIKELDAEI
-447 EAAPEAP
+447 AAEPEAP
-454 DEPTTADAQPP
+454 DDPEHPP
-465 AERVTAE
+465 AARRRV
-472 PQIPA
+472 
-477 ASPNPTAAPRPVRA
+477 RD
-491 QVADELRDELRNE
+491 QVADELRDERA
-504 RDAWQ
+504 AWE

-538 LAANDS
+538 LAENDS

-571 LRRALAGMRDSRR
+571 LRRALAGMRDERR

-609 VSGTDENLVRVDMSE
+609 VSGTDDNLVRVDMSE

-672 RTLHVLLQIMED
+672 RTLQVLLQIMED

-715 PSIGFEPTSES
+715 PSIGFEPTAAS
-726 ARRHTAYEARIRE
+726 ARRHPAYESRIRE

-752 IDRLVVFRALAEEEI
+752 LDRLVVFRALEEEEI
-767 REIARRALSDATLR
+767 REIARRTLSDAILR
-781 AENLGIRLHITSDA
+781 AENLGIRLHITSEA
-795 LDYIVTVTLGRHAGA
+795 LDYIVNVTLGRNAGA

-830 QEAAEGREFEL
+830 QQSTEGREFEL
-841 RLQDG
+841 RVQDG
-846 KPTIVETTPSPAGAP
+846 SPAIVETTPSPAGTP

>member
-197 DLDPVIGRQVEMDR
+197 DLDPVIGRQVETDR

-219 SKNNPVLVGDAGV
+219 TKNNPVLVGDAGV
-232 GKTAIAEGLAHR
+232 GKTAIVEGLAHR

-313 LDAANLLKGHLAR
+313 LDAANLLKGHLSR

-384 EVTDDAVDAAVNL
+384 EVTDDAVDATVNL

-419 ARAKVRRET
+419 ARAKVRRQT
-428 PPARIIELQR
+428 PPTRIVELLR
-438 RIKSLDAQI
+438 RIKELDAEI
-447 EAAPEAP
+447 AAEPEAP
-454 DEPTTADAQPP
+454 DDPAHPP
-465 AERVTAE
+465 ASRRRV
-472 PQIPA
+472 
-477 ASPNPTAAPRPVRA
+477 RD
-491 QVADELRDELRNE
+491 QVADELRDERA
-504 RDAWQ
+504 AWE

-514 DRPVITPHEIA
+514 ERPVITPHEIA

-538 LAANDS
+538 LAENDS

-726 ARRHTAYEARIRE
+726 ARLHTAYEARIRE
-739 YARKQLP
+739 FARKQLP

-752 IDRLVVFRALAEEEI
+752 LDRLVVFRALAEEEI

-830 QEAAEGREFEL
+830 HEAAEGREFEL

>member
-1 MEREPDEYAPVEY
+1 MDREPDEYAPVEY
-14 IRRLTGRGRR
+14 LRRLTGRGRR
-24 VLQHAE
+24 VIRHAE
-30 LQAARLGHD
+30 LEAARLGHE

-61 LRDAGIELEPLRETV
+61 LRDSGVDLGPLRDALI
-76 VDTLPPGYARDEGR
+76 DTLPPGVARDDSR

-121 LLGALANAG
+121 LLGALASAG

-137 AAAGIEFRPLRRR
+137 AAAGIDFRSLRHRI
-150 VEAAYQPG
+150 EAAYQPG

-189 FTNAARTG
+189 FTNAARAG
-197 DLDPVIGRQVEMDR
+197 DLDPVIGRQLEMDR

-219 SKNNPVLVGDAGV
+219 TKNNPVLVGDAGV

-253 LVNKRLISLSLPG
+253 LLKKRLISLSLPG

-362 SDDDAIEILKALRPV
+362 SDEDAIEILKALRPI
-377 YESYHAV
+377 YESYHGV
-384 EVTDDAVDAAVNL
+384 EVTDDAVDASVHL

-406 LPDKAIDLMDEAS
+406 LPDKAIDLVDEAA
-419 ARAKVRRET
+419 ARAKVQRQT
-428 PPARIIELQR
+428 PPTRIVELLR
-438 RIKSLDAQI
+438 RIKELDAEI
-447 EAAPEAP
+447 AAEPETP
-454 DEPTTADAQPP
+454 DDPDHPP
-465 AERVTAE
+465 AARRRVRE
-472 PQIPA
+472 
-477 ASPNPTAAPRPVRA
+477 
-491 QVADELRDELRNE
+491 QVADELRDERA
-504 RDAWQ
+504 AWE
-509 AEVGT
+509 AEVGPE
-514 DRPVITPHEIA
+514 RPVISPHEIA
-525 EVLSAWI
+525 EVLAAWI

-538 LAANDS
+538 LAENDS

-560 QDDVLTELGRA
+560 QDDVLAELGRA
-571 LRRALAGMRDSRR
+571 LRRALAGMRDARR

-609 VSGTDENLVRVDMSE
+609 VSGTDDNLVRVDMSE

-672 RTLHVLLQIMED
+672 RTLQVMLQILED

-715 PSIGFEPTSES
+715 PSIGFESAAGS
-726 ARRHTAYEARIRE
+726 ARRLTAYESRIRE
-739 YARKQLP
+739 YASRQLP

-752 IDRLVVFRALAEEEI
+752 LDRLVVFRALEEEDI
-767 REIARRALSDATLR
+767 REIARRTLSDAIHR
-781 AENLGIRLHITSDA
+781 AEGLGIRLHITSEA
-795 LDYIVTVTLGRHAGA
+795 LDHIVNVTLGRNAGA

-830 QEAAEGREFEL
+830 QESAEDREFEL

>member
-24 VLQHAE
+24 VIQHAE
-30 LQAARLGHD
+30 LEATRLGHD

-61 LRDAGIELEPLRETV
+61 LRDSGVELEALR
-76 VDTLPPGYARDEGR
+76 DTLVNALPPGFVRADGR
-90 RPLSAQGRNVLRSA
+90 RPLSARGRNLLRSA

-137 AAAGIEFRPLRRR
+137 AAAGVEFRALRRY

-166 RGRWRGRG
+166 RGRWRGRR

-219 SKNNPVLVGDAGV
+219 TKNNPVLVGDAGV
-232 GKTAIAEGLAHR
+232 GKTAIVEGLAHR
-244 IVKGDVPDE
+244 IVQGDVPAE
-253 LVNKRLISLSLPG
+253 LQDRRLIALSLPG

-280 VQQLIAEVRK
+280 VQALIAEVRK

-301 HTVIGAGGAAGS
+301 HTVVGGGGAAGS

-326 GEVQVIGATTWR
+326 GEVQIIGATTWR
-338 EYRRYIANDKS
+338 EYRRHIANDKS
-349 LNRRFQPIDVDEP
+349 LTRRFQPIDVAEP
-362 SDDDAIEILKALRPV
+362 CEEDAIEILKSLRPI
-377 YESYHAV
+377 YESYHDV
-384 EVTDDAVDAAVNL
+384 EITHDAVDASVHL
-397 SRRYVTSRQ
+397 SSRYVTSRQ
-406 LPDKAIDLMDEAS
+406 LPDKAIDLVDEAS
-419 ARAKVRRET
+419 ARAKVQRQT
-428 PPARIIELQR
+428 PPARIVELLR
-438 RIKSLDAQI
+438 RIKELDAEI
-447 EAAPEAP
+447 AAEPDAQ
-454 DEPTTADAQPP
+454 DEPSEASA
-465 AERVTAE
+465 ARRRV
-472 PQIPA
+472 
-477 ASPNPTAAPRPVRA
+477 RD
-491 QVADELRDELRNE
+491 QVADELRDERA
-504 RDAWQ
+504 AWE
-509 AEVGT
+509 AEIGP

-525 EVLSAWI
+525 EVLSSWT

-538 LAANDS
+538 LAANES

-609 VSGTDENLVRVDMSE
+609 VSGAEDNLVRVDMSE
-624 MSEYHSISRLIGSPP
+624 MSEYHSISRLIGAPP

-672 RTLHVLLQIMED
+672 RTLQVLLQIMED
-684 GLLTDANGRHV
+684 GLLTDANGRRV

-715 PSIGFEPTSES
+715 PTIGFEPAAALAS
-726 ARRHTAYEARIRE
+726 RHAAYEARIRE
-739 YARKQLP
+739 FARRQLP

-752 IDRLVVFRALAEEEI
+752 LDRLVVFRALSEEDI
-767 REIARRALSDATLR
+767 REIARRTLSDAALR
-781 AENLGIRLHITSDA
+781 AEKLGIRLHIASEA
-795 LDYIVTVTLGRHAGA
+795 LDYIVNVTLGRHAGA
-810 RPIAQLV
+810 RPIAQIV

-830 QEAAEGREFEL
+830 QAQAEGREFEL
-841 RLQDG
+841 RVQDG
-846 KPTIVETTPSPAGAP
+846 KPTIVETTPSPAGTP

>member
-14 IRRLTGRGRR
+14 LRRLTGRGRR
-24 VLQHAE
+24 VIQHAE
-30 LQAARLGHD
+30 LEAARLGHD

-51 ESPQTAAARV
+51 QSPQTAAARV
-61 LRDAGIELEPLRETV
+61 LRQTGVELEPLHAAV
-76 VDTLPPGYARDEGR
+76 GDTLPPGYTRGEGR

-137 AAAGIEFRPLRRR
+137 AAAGVEFRPLRRR

-219 SKNNPVLVGDAGV
+219 TKNNPVLVGDAGV
-232 GKTAIAEGLAHR
+232 GKTAIVEGLAHR
-244 IVKGDVPDE
+244 IVQGDVPDE
-253 LVNKRLISLSLPG
+253 LQNKRLISLSLPG

-362 SDDDAIEILKALRPV
+362 SDDDAIEILKALRPL
-377 YESYHAV
+377 YESYHGV
-384 EVTDDAVDAAVNL
+384 EVTDDAVDASVHL

-406 LPDKAIDLMDEAS
+406 LPDKAIDLVDEAS
-419 ARAKVRRET
+419 ARAKVQRQT
-428 PPARIIELQR
+428 PPTRIVELLR
-438 RIKSLDAQI
+438 RIKKLDAEI
-447 EAAPEAP
+447 SAEPETP
-454 DEPTTADAQPP
+454 DDPSHPP
-465 AERVTAE
+465 AARRRV
-472 PQIPA
+472 
-477 ASPNPTAAPRPVRA
+477 RD
-491 QVADELRDELRNE
+491 QVADELRDERA
-504 RDAWQ
+504 AWE

-525 EVLSAWI
+525 AVLSSWI

-538 LAANDS
+538 LAENDS

-549 MEDDLRKRVVG
+549 MEDDLRKRIVG
-560 QDDVLTELGRA
+560 QDDVLAELGRA
-571 LRRALAGMRDSRR
+571 LRRALAGMRDPRR

-609 VSGTDENLVRVDMSE
+609 VSGADDNLVRVDMSE

-672 RTLHVLLQIMED
+672 RTLQVLLQIMED
-684 GLLTDANGRHV
+684 GLLTDANGRQV

-715 PSIGFEPTSES
+715 PTIGFEPTSES

-739 YARKQLP
+739 FARKQLP

-752 IDRLVVFRALAEEEI
+752 LDRLVVFRALAEEEI

-781 AENLGIRLHITSDA
+781 AENLGIRLHITSEA
-795 LDYIVTVTLGRHAGA
+795 LDYIVNVTLGRHAGA

-830 QEAAEGREFEL
+830 QAEAEGREFEL
-841 RLQDG
+841 RVQDG
-846 KPTIVETTPSPAGAP
+846 TPTIVETTPSPAGAP

>member
-1 MEREPDEYAPVEY
+1 MDREPDEYTPVEY
-14 IRRLTGRGRR
+14 LRRLTGRGRR
-24 VLQHAE
+24 VIQHAE
-30 LQAARLGHD
+30 LEAARLGHD

-51 ESPQTAAARV
+51 ESPQTAAARA
-61 LRDAGIELEPLRETV
+61 LRDSGIHLEPLRNTLL
-76 VDTLPPGYARDEGR
+76 DTLPPGYARDDGR

-121 LLGALANAG
+121 LLGALANTG

-137 AAAGIEFRPLRRR
+137 AAAGVDFRSLRRR
-150 VEAAYQPG
+150 IEAAYQPG

-197 DLDPVIGRQVEMDR
+197 DLDPVIGRQLEMDR

-219 SKNNPVLVGDAGV
+219 TKNNPVLVGDAGV

-253 LVNKRLISLSLPG
+253 LQDKRLVSLSLPG

-362 SDDDAIEILKALRPV
+362 SDEDAVEILKALRPI
-377 YESYHAV
+377 YESYHGV
-384 EVTDDAVDAAVNL
+384 EVTDDAVDASVHL

-406 LPDKAIDLMDEAS
+406 LPDKAIDLVDEAA
-419 ARAKVRRET
+419 ARAKVQRQT
-428 PPARIIELQR
+428 PPTRILELLR
-438 RIKSLDAQI
+438 RIKELDAEI
-447 EAAPEAP
+447 ATESESP
-454 DEPTTADAQPP
+454 DDSVHPP
-465 AERVTAE
+465 ASRRRV
-472 PQIPA
+472 
-477 ASPNPTAAPRPVRA
+477 RD
-491 QVADELRDELRNE
+491 QVADELRDERA
-504 RDAWQ
+504 AWE
-509 AEVGT
+509 AEFGS

-525 EVLSAWI
+525 EVLSSWI

-538 LAANDS
+538 LAENDS

-560 QDDVLTELGRA
+560 QDDVLAELGRA
-571 LRRALAGMRDSRR
+571 LRRALAGMRDERR

-609 VSGTDENLVRVDMSE
+609 VSGTDDNLVRVDMSE

-672 RTLHVLLQIMED
+672 RTLQVLLQIMED

-715 PSIGFEPTSES
+715 PSIGFEPSSES
-726 ARRHTAYEARIRE
+726 ARRYTAYESRIRE
-739 YARKQLP
+739 YARRQLP

-752 IDRLVVFRALAEEEI
+752 LDRLVVFRALEEEDI
-767 REIARRALSDATLR
+767 REIARRTLSDAILR
-781 AENLGIRLHITSDA
+781 AENLGIRLHITSEA
-795 LDYIVTVTLGRHAGA
+795 LDFIVNVTLGRQAGA

-830 QEAAEGREFEL
+830 QESTEGREFEL
-841 RLQDG
+841 RVQGD
-846 KPTIVETTPSPAGAP
+846 KPTIVETTPSPASTP

>member
-1 MEREPDEYAPVEY
+1 MDRDSDEYAPVEY
-14 IRRLTGRGRR
+14 LRRLTSRGRR
-24 VLQHAE
+24 VIRTAE
-30 LQAARLGHD
+30 LEAARLGHD
-39 AVGPGHVLLAIL
+39 AVGSGHVLLAIL

-61 LRDAGIELEPLRETV
+61 LRDAGVELAHMRDAV
-76 VDTLPPGYARDEGR
+76 VGALPPGYTRDDGR

-137 AAAGIEFRPLRRR
+137 AAAGVEFRPLRRR

-189 FTNAARTG
+189 FTNAARNG
-197 DLDPVIGRQVEMDR
+197 DLDPVIGRQLEMDR

-244 IVKGDVPDE
+244 IVQGDVPPE
-253 LVNKRLISLSLPG
+253 LHNRRLISLSLPG

-313 LDAANLLKGHLAR
+313 LDAANLLKSHLAR

-362 SDDDAIEILKALRPV
+362 SDEDAVEILKVLRPL

-384 EVTDDAVDAAVNL
+384 SITDDAVDAAVHL

-406 LPDKAIDLMDEAS
+406 LPDKAIDLVDEAA
-419 ARAKVRRET
+419 ARAKVRRQT
-428 PPARIIELQR
+428 PPTRIVELQR
-438 RIKSLDAQI
+438 RIEELDAEI
-447 EAAPEAP
+447 AAAPEPP
-454 DEPTTADAQPP
+454 DDPAHPP
-465 AERVTAE
+465 AARSRIRE
-472 PQIPA
+472 
-477 ASPNPTAAPRPVRA
+477 
-491 QVADELRDELRNE
+491 QVADELRDERA
-504 RDAWQ
+504 AWE
-509 AEVGT
+509 AEVGV
-514 DRPVITPHEIA
+514 DRPVIAQREIA
-525 EVLSAWI
+525 EVLSGWI

-538 LAANDS
+538 LAEDES

-549 MEDDLRKRVVG
+549 MEADLRKRVVG
-560 QDDVLTELGRA
+560 QDDVLAELGRA
-571 LRRALAGMRDSRR
+571 LRRALAGMRDPRR

-609 VSGTDENLVRVDMSE
+609 VSGTDDNLVRVDMSE
-624 MSEYHSISRLIGSPP
+624 MSEWHSISRLIGSPP
-639 GYVGFD
+639 GYVGHD

-672 RTLHVLLQIMED
+672 RTLQVLLQIMED

-715 PSIGFEPTSES
+715 PSIGFGPDSES
-726 ARRHTAYEARIRE
+726 ARRHTAYEARLLE
-739 YARKQLP
+739 FARRRLP

-752 IDRLVVFRALAEEEI
+752 LDRLVVFRALAEEEI
-767 REIARRALSDATLR
+767 REIARRTLSDAIGR
-781 AENLGIRLHITSDA
+781 AENLGIRLHITSEA
-795 LDYIVTVTLGRHAGA
+795 LDYIVAATLGRHAGA
-810 RPIAQLV
+810 RPVAQLV
-817 GEYVDQPLTDHVM
+817 GEYVDQPLTDRVM
-830 QEAAEGREFEL
+830 QESAEGREFEL
-841 RLQDG
+841 RVQDG
-846 KPTIVETTPSPAGAP
+846 RPTIVETTPSPAGAP

>member
-1 MEREPDEYAPVEY
+1 M
-14 IRRLTGRGRR
+14 
-24 VLQHAE
+24 
-30 LQAARLGHD
+30 
-39 AVGPGHVLLAIL
+39 
-51 ESPQTAAARV
+51 
-61 LRDAGIELEPLRETV
+61 
-76 VDTLPPGYARDEGR
+76 
-90 RPLSAQGRNVLRSA
+90 
-104 ALEAERMG
+104 
-112 VRFIGTEHL
+112 
-121 LLGALANAG
+121 
-130 RLTSGAL
+130 
-137 AAAGIEFRPLRRR
+137 
-150 VEAAYQPG
+150 
-158 SPGRGRRR
+158 
-166 RGRWRGRG
+166 
-174 RRSKPRSM
+174 
-182 LAEYGSD
+182 
-189 FTNAARTG
+189 
-197 DLDPVIGRQVEMDR
+197 
-211 AIEVLLRR
+211 
-219 SKNNPVLVGDAGV
+219 
-232 GKTAIAEGLAHR
+232 
-244 IVKGDVPDE
+244 PDE
-253 LVNKRLISLSLPG
+253 LHNKRLVSLSLPG

-362 SDDDAIEILKALRPV
+362 SDEDAVEILKALRPI
-377 YESYHAV
+377 YESYHGV
-384 EVTDDAVDAAVNL
+384 EVTDDAVDASVHL

-406 LPDKAIDLMDEAS
+406 LPDKAIDLVDEAA
-419 ARAKVRRET
+419 ARAKVRRQT
-428 PPARIIELQR
+428 PPTRILELLR
-438 RIKSLDAQI
+438 RIKELDAEI
-447 EAAPEAP
+447 AAEPETP
-454 DEPTTADAQPP
+454 DDPDHPP
-465 AERVTAE
+465 AARRRV
-472 PQIPA
+472 
-477 ASPNPTAAPRPVRA
+477 RD
-491 QVADELRDELRNE
+491 QVADELRDERA
-504 RDAWQ
+504 AWE

-514 DRPVITPHEIA
+514 DRPVITQHEIA
-525 EVLSAWI
+525 EVLSSWI

-538 LAANDS
+538 LAENES

-560 QDDVLTELGRA
+560 QDDVLAELGRA

-609 VSGTDENLVRVDMSE
+609 VSGTDDNLVRVDMSE

-672 RTLHVLLQIMED
+672 RTLQVLLQIMED

-715 PSIGFEPTSES
+715 PSIGFESNSGS
-726 ARRHTAYEARIRE
+726 ARRYTAYESRIRE
-739 YARKQLP
+739 FAKRQLP

-752 IDRLVVFRALAEEEI
+752 LDRLVVFRALEEEDI
-767 REIARRALSDATLR
+767 REIARRTLSDAILR
-781 AENLGIRLHITSDA
+781 SKNLGIRLHITSEA
-795 LDYIVTVTLGRHAGA
+795 LDYIVNVTLGRNAGA

-817 GEYVDQPLTDHVM
+817 GEYVDQPLTEHVM
-830 QEAAEGREFEL
+830 QAAAEGREFEL
-841 RLQDG
+841 RVHDG
-846 KPTIVETTPSPAGAP
+846 EPTIVEIIPSPAGTP

>member
-1 MEREPDEYAPVEY
+1 VDREPDEYAPVEY

-24 VLQHAE
+24 VLQTAE
-30 LQAARLGHD
+30 LEAARLGHD

-61 LRDAGIELEPLRETV
+61 LRDSGVDLGPLRDALV
-76 VDTLPPGYARDEGR
+76 NTLPPGYARDDGR

-121 LLGALANAG
+121 MLGALANAG
-130 RLTSGAL
+130 RLTSGAM
-137 AAAGIEFRPLRRR
+137 AAAGVEFRPLRRR

-174 RRSKPRSM
+174 RRGKPRSM

-189 FTNAARTG
+189 FTNSARNG
-197 DLDPVIGRQVEMDR
+197 DLDPVIGRQLEMDR

-219 SKNNPVLVGDAGV
+219 TKNNPVLVGDAGV
-232 GKTAIAEGLAHR
+232 GKTAIVEGLAHR
-244 IVKGDVPDE
+244 IIQGDVPDE
-253 LVNKRLISLSLPG
+253 LRNRRLISLSLPG

-280 VQQLIAEVRK
+280 IQQLIAEVRK

-362 SDDDAIEILKALRPV
+362 SDEDAIEILKALRPI
-377 YESYHAV
+377 YESYHGV
-384 EVTDDAVDAAVNL
+384 QVTDDAVDASVHM

-406 LPDKAIDLMDEAS
+406 LPDKAIDLVDEAS
-419 ARAKVRRET
+419 ARAKVRRQT
-428 PPARIIELQR
+428 PPTRIVELLR
-438 RIKSLDAQI
+438 RIKELDAEI
-447 EAAPEAP
+447 AAESETP
-454 DEPTTADAQPP
+454 DDPAHPP
-465 AERVTAE
+465 AARRRV
-472 PQIPA
+472 
-477 ASPNPTAAPRPVRA
+477 RD
-491 QVADELRDELRNE
+491 QVADELRDERA
-504 RDAWQ
+504 AWE

-514 DRPVITPHEIA
+514 ERPVISPHEIA
-525 EVLSAWI
+525 EVLSSWI

-538 LAANDS
+538 LAENDS

-560 QDDVLTELGRA
+560 QDDVLAELGRA
-571 LRRALAGMRDSRR
+571 LRRALAGMRDERR

-609 VSGTDENLVRVDMSE
+609 VSGTEDNLVRVDMSE

-672 RTLHVLLQIMED
+672 RTLQVLLQIMED

-715 PSIGFEPTSES
+715 PNIGFEPTSQS
-726 ARRHTAYEARIRE
+726 ARRHTAYESRIRE

-752 IDRLVVFRALAEEEI
+752 LDRLVVFRALEEEDI
-767 REIARRALSDATLR
+767 REIARRTLSDAIRR
-781 AENLGIRLHITSDA
+781 AENLGIRLHITSEA
-795 LDYIVTVTLGRHAGA
+795 LDHIVNVTVGRNAGA

-830 QEAAEGREFEL
+830 QADAEGREFEL
-841 RLQDG
+841 RVQDG
-846 KPTIVETTPSPAGAP
+846 TPTIVETTPSPAGTP

>member
-14 IRRLTGRGRR
+14 LRRLTGRGRR
-24 VLQHAE
+24 VIQHAE
-30 LQAARLGHD
+30 LEATRLGHD
-39 AVGPGHVLLAIL
+39 AVGPGHILLAIL
-51 ESPQTAAARV
+51 EFPQTAAARV
-61 LRDAGIELEPLRETV
+61 LRDSGVDLEPLRDTL
-76 VDTLPPGYARDEGR
+76 VDTLPPGYARDDGR

-121 LLGALANAG
+121 MLGALANAG
-130 RLTSGAL
+130 RLASGAL
-137 AAAGIEFRPLRRR
+137 AAAGVEFRPLRRR

-166 RGRWRGRG
+166 RGRWRGR
-174 RRSKPRSM
+174 RRRGKPRSM

-197 DLDPVIGRQVEMDR
+197 DLDPVIGRQLEMDR

-219 SKNNPVLVGDAGV
+219 TKNNPVLVGDAGV
-232 GKTAIAEGLAHR
+232 GKTAIVEGLAHR

-253 LVNKRLISLSLPG
+253 LHDKRLISLSLPG

-362 SDDDAIEILKALRPV
+362 SDEDAIEILKALRPI
-377 YESYHAV
+377 YESYHGV
-384 EVTDDAVDAAVNL
+384 EVTDDAVDASVNL

-406 LPDKAIDLMDEAS
+406 LPDKAIDLVDEAA
-419 ARAKVRRET
+419 ARAKVQRQT
-428 PPARIIELQR
+428 PPTRILELLR
-438 RIKSLDAQI
+438 RIKQLDAEI
-447 EAAPEAP
+447 APEPETP
-454 DEPTTADAQPP
+454 DDPDHS
-465 AERVTAE
+465 
-472 PQIPA
+472 PA
-477 ASPNPTAAPRPVRA
+477 ARRRVRD
-491 QVADELRDELRNE
+491 QVADELRDERA
-504 RDAWQ
+504 AWES
-509 AEVGT
+509 EVGT

-525 EVLSAWI
+525 EVLSSWI

-538 LAANDS
+538 LAENDS

-560 QDDVLTELGRA
+560 QDDVLAELGRA
-571 LRRALAGMRDSRR
+571 LRRALAGMRDERR

-609 VSGTDENLVRVDMSE
+609 VSGTDDNLVRVDMSE
-624 MSEYHSISRLIGSPP
+624 LSEYHSISRLIGSPP

-672 RTLHVLLQIMED
+672 RTLQVLLQIMED
-684 GLLTDANGRHV
+684 GLLTDANGRQV
-695 DFRNTIV
+695 DFRNTII

-715 PSIGFEPTSES
+715 PSIGFESASGS
-726 ARRHTAYEARIRE
+726 ARRHTAYESRIRE
-739 YARKQLP
+739 FARRQLP
-746 GEFLNR
+746 SEFLNR
-752 IDRLVVFRALAEEEI
+752 LDRLVVFRALEEEDI
-767 REIARRALSDATLR
+767 REIARRTLSDAILR
-781 AENLGIRLHITSDA
+781 AENLGIRLHITSEA
-795 LDYIVTVTLGRHAGA
+795 LDYIVSVTLGRNAGA

-830 QEAAEGREFEL
+830 QESAADREFEL
-841 RLQDG
+841 RLQDD
-846 KPTIVETTPSPAGAP
+846 KPTIVETTPSPAGSP

>member
-1 MEREPDEYAPVEY
+1 MDREPDEYAPVEY
-14 IRRLTGRGRR
+14 LRRLTGRGRR
-24 VLQHAE
+24 VIRHAE
-30 LQAARLGHD
+30 LEAARLGHD

-61 LRDAGIELEPLRETV
+61 LRDTGVDLGPLRDALI
-76 VDTLPPGYARDEGR
+76 DTLPPGVARDDSR

-121 LLGALANAG
+121 LLGALASAG

-137 AAAGIEFRPLRRR
+137 AAAGIDFRSLRHRI
-150 VEAAYQPG
+150 EAAYQPG

-197 DLDPVIGRQVEMDR
+197 DLDPVIGRQLEMDR

-219 SKNNPVLVGDAGV
+219 TKNNPVLVGDAGV

-253 LVNKRLISLSLPG
+253 LLKKRLISLSLPG

-362 SDDDAIEILKALRPV
+362 SDEDAIEILKALRPI

-384 EVTDDAVDAAVNL
+384 EVTDDAVDASVHL

-406 LPDKAIDLMDEAS
+406 LPDKAIDLVDEAA
-419 ARAKVRRET
+419 ARAKVQRQT
-428 PPARIIELQR
+428 PPTRIGELLR
-438 RIKSLDAQI
+438 RIKELDAEI
-447 EAAPEAP
+447 AAEPETP
-454 DEPTTADAQPP
+454 DDPDHPP
-465 AERVTAE
+465 AARRRVRE
-472 PQIPA
+472 
-477 ASPNPTAAPRPVRA
+477 
-491 QVADELRDELRNE
+491 QVADELRDERA
-504 RDAWQ
+504 AWES
-509 AEVGT
+509 EVGPE
-514 DRPVITPHEIA
+514 RPVITPHEIA
-525 EVLSAWI
+525 EVLASWI

-538 LAANDS
+538 LAENDA

-560 QDDVLTELGRA
+560 QDDVLAELGRA
-571 LRRALAGMRDSRR
+571 LRRALAGMRDARR

-609 VSGTDENLVRVDMSE
+609 VSGTDDNLVRVDMSE

-672 RTLHVLLQIMED
+672 RTLQVMLQILED

-715 PSIGFEPTSES
+715 PSIGFESAAGS
-726 ARRHTAYEARIRE
+726 ARRLTAYESRIRE
-739 YARKQLP
+739 YARRQLP

-752 IDRLVVFRALAEEEI
+752 LDRLVVFRALEEEDI
-767 REIARRALSDATLR
+767 REIARRTLSDAIHR
-781 AENLGIRLHITSDA
+781 AEGLGIRLHITSEA
-795 LDYIVTVTLGRHAGA
+795 LDHIVNVTLGRNAGA

-830 QEAAEGREFEL
+830 QESAEDREFEL

>member
-14 IRRLTGRGRR
+14 LRRLTGRGRR
-24 VLQHAE
+24 VIRHAE
-30 LQAARLGHD
+30 LEAARLGHD
-39 AVGPGHVLLAIL
+39 AVGPGHILLAIL

-61 LRDAGIELEPLRETV
+61 LRDAGVELDPLRDAL
-76 VDTLPPGYARDEGR
+76 VDTLPTGYVRDEGR
-90 RPLSAQGRNVLRSA
+90 RPLSAKGRNVLRSA

-137 AAAGIEFRPLRRR
+137 AAAGIEFRSLRRR

-219 SKNNPVLVGDAGV
+219 TKNNPALVGDAGV
-232 GKTAIAEGLAHR
+232 GKTAIVEGLAHR

-253 LVNKRLISLSLPG
+253 LQSKRLISLSLPG

-362 SDDDAIEILKALRPV
+362 SDDDAIEILKALRPI
-377 YESYHAV
+377 YESYHGV
-384 EVTDDAVDAAVNL
+384 EVTDDAVDASVHL

-406 LPDKAIDLMDEAS
+406 LPDKAIDLVDEAS
-419 ARAKVRRET
+419 ARAKVRRQT
-428 PPARIIELQR
+428 PPTRIVELLR
-438 RIKSLDAQI
+438 RIKELDAEI
-447 EAAPEAP
+447 ASEPESP
-454 DEPTTADAQPP
+454 DDPAHPP
-465 AERVTAE
+465 AARRRV
-472 PQIPA
+472 
-477 ASPNPTAAPRPVRA
+477 RD
-491 QVADELRDELRNE
+491 QVADELRDERT
-504 RDAWQ
+504 AWE

-514 DRPVITPHEIA
+514 DRPVISPHEIA
-525 EVLSAWI
+525 EVLSSWI

-538 LAANDS
+538 LAENDS

-560 QDDVLTELGRA
+560 QDDVLAELGRA
-571 LRRALAGMRDSRR
+571 LRRALAGMRDPRR

-609 VSGTDENLVRVDMSE
+609 VSGTEDNLVRVDMSE

-672 RTLHVLLQIMED
+672 RTLQVLLQIMED

-715 PSIGFEPTSES
+715 PSIGFESTSAS
-726 ARRHTAYEARIRE
+726 ARRHAAYESRIRE
-739 YARKQLP
+739 FARRQLP

-752 IDRLVVFRALAEEEI
+752 LDRLVVFRALEEEDI
-767 REIARRALSDATLR
+767 REIARRTLSDAIHR

-795 LDYIVTVTLGRHAGA
+795 LDYIVDVTVGRNAGA
-810 RPIAQLV
+810 RPIDQLV

-830 QEAAEGREFEL
+830 QGAGEGREFEL
-841 RLQDG
+841 RVQDG
-846 KPTIVETTPSPAGAP
+846 KPTIVETTPSPAGTA

>member
-1 MEREPDEYAPVEY
+1 MERESDDYTPVEY
-14 IRRLTGRGRR
+14 LRRLTGRGRR
-24 VLQHAE
+24 VIRHAE
-30 LQAARLGHD
+30 LEATRLGHD

-61 LRDAGIELEPLRETV
+61 LRDAGVDLEPLRDAV
-76 VDTLPPGYARDEGR
+76 VDTLPPGYARDDGR

-130 RLTSGAL
+130 RLTSGAM
-137 AAAGIEFRPLRRR
+137 ADAGVEFRTLRRR
-150 VEAAYQPG
+150 MEAAYQPG

-166 RGRWRGRG
+166 RGRWRGG
-174 RRSKPRSM
+174 RRRGKPRSM

-189 FTNAARTG
+189 FTNAARGG

-211 AIEVLLRR
+211 SIEVMLRR
-219 SKNNPVLVGDAGV
+219 TKNNPVLVGDAGV
-232 GKTAIAEGLAHR
+232 GKTAIVEGLAHR

-253 LVNKRLISLSLPG
+253 LLNKRLISLSLPG

-362 SDDDAIEILKALRPV
+362 SDEDAIEILKALRPI
-377 YESYHAV
+377 YEAYHGV
-384 EVTDDAVDAAVNL
+384 GVTDDAVDASVHL

-406 LPDKAIDLMDEAS
+406 LPDKAIDLVDEAA
-419 ARAKVRRET
+419 ARAKVQRQT
-428 PPARIIELQR
+428 PPTRIVELLR
-438 RIKSLDAQI
+438 RIKELDAEI
-447 EAAPEAP
+447 AAEPESP
-454 DEPTTADAQPP
+454 DDPDHPP
-465 AERVTAE
+465 AARRRVRE
-472 PQIPA
+472 
-477 ASPNPTAAPRPVRA
+477 
-491 QVADELRDELRNE
+491 QVADELRDERA
-504 RDAWQ
+504 AWE

-514 DRPVITPHEIA
+514 ERAVITPHEIA
-525 EVLSAWI
+525 EVLSSWI

-538 LAANDS
+538 LAENDS

-560 QDDVLTELGRA
+560 QDDVLAELGRA

-609 VSGTDENLVRVDMSE
+609 VSGTDDNLVRVDMSE

-672 RTLHVLLQIMED
+672 RTLQVLLQIMED
-684 GLLTDANGRHV
+684 GLLTDANGRQV

-702 VLTSNLGVDQVTG
+702 VLTSNLGADQVTG
-715 PSIGFEPTSES
+715 PTIGFEPTSES
-726 ARRHTAYEARIRE
+726 ARQHAAYEARIRE
-739 YARKQLP
+739 FARKQLP

-752 IDRLVVFRALAEEEI
+752 LDRLVVFRALEEEDI
-767 REIARRALSDATLR
+767 REIARRTLSEAILR
-781 AENLGIRLHITSDA
+781 AENLGIRLHITSEA
-795 LDYIVTVTLGRHAGA
+795 LDYIVNVTVGRRAGA

-817 GEYVDQPLTDHVM
+817 GEYVDQPLTDQVM
-830 QEAAEGREFEL
+830 QAEAEGREFEL
-841 RLQDG
+841 RVQDER
-846 KPTIVETTPSPAGAP
+846 PTIVEITPSPAGAP

>member
-1 MEREPDEYAPVEY
+1 VDREPDEYAPVEY
-14 IRRLTGRGRR
+14 LRRLTGRGRR
-24 VLQHAE
+24 VIRHAE
-30 LQAARLGHD
+30 LEAARLGHD

-61 LRDAGIELEPLRETV
+61 LRDSGVDVGPLRDALI
-76 VDTLPPGYARDEGR
+76 DTLPPGVARDDSR

-121 LLGALANAG
+121 LLGALASAG

-137 AAAGIEFRPLRRR
+137 AAAGIDFRSLRRR
-150 VEAAYQPG
+150 IEAAYQPG

-197 DLDPVIGRQVEMDR
+197 DLDPVIGRQLEMDR

-219 SKNNPVLVGDAGV
+219 TKNNPVLVGDAGV

-253 LVNKRLISLSLPG
+253 LLKKRLISLSLPG

-362 SDDDAIEILKALRPV
+362 SDEDAIEILKALRPI
-377 YESYHAV
+377 YESYHGV
-384 EVTDDAVDAAVNL
+384 EVTDDAVDASVHL

-406 LPDKAIDLMDEAS
+406 LPDKAIDLVDEAA
-419 ARAKVRRET
+419 ARAKVQRQT
-428 PPARIIELQR
+428 PPTRIVELLR
-438 RIKSLDAQI
+438 RIKELDAEI
-447 EAAPEAP
+447 AAEPETP
-454 DEPTTADAQPP
+454 DDPDHPP
-465 AERVTAE
+465 AARRRVRE
-472 PQIPA
+472 
-477 ASPNPTAAPRPVRA
+477 
-491 QVADELRDELRNE
+491 QVADELRDERA
-504 RDAWQ
+504 AWE
-509 AEVGT
+509 AEVGPE
-514 DRPVITPHEIA
+514 RPVISPHEIA
-525 EVLSAWI
+525 EVLAAWI

-538 LAANDS
+538 LAENDA

-560 QDDVLTELGRA
+560 QDDVLAELGRA
-571 LRRALAGMRDSRR
+571 LRRALAGMRDARR

-609 VSGTDENLVRVDMSE
+609 VSGTDDNLVRVDMSE

-672 RTLHVLLQIMED
+672 RTLQVMLQILED

-715 PSIGFEPTSES
+715 PSIGFESAAGS
-726 ARRHTAYEARIRE
+726 ARRLTAYESRIRE
-739 YARKQLP
+739 YARRQLP

-752 IDRLVVFRALAEEEI
+752 LDRLVVFRALEEEDI
-767 REIARRALSDATLR
+767 REIARRTLSDAIHR
-781 AENLGIRLHITSDA
+781 AEGLGIRLHITSEA
-795 LDYIVTVTLGRHAGA
+795 LDHIVNVTLGRNAGA

-830 QEAAEGREFEL
+830 QESAEDREFEL

>member
-76 VDTLPPGYARDEGR
+76 VDTLPPGYARDEDR

-313 LDAANLLKGHLAR
+313 LDAANLLKGHLSR

-384 EVTDDAVDAAVNL
+384 EVTDDAVDATVNL

-419 ARAKVRRET
+419 ARAKVRRQT
-428 PPARIIELQR
+428 PPTRIVELLR
-438 RIKSLDAQI
+438 RIKELDAEI
-447 EAAPEAP
+447 AAEP
-454 DEPTTADAQPP
+454 DTQNEPAHPP
-465 AERVTAE
+465 ASRRRV
-472 PQIPA
+472 
-477 ASPNPTAAPRPVRA
+477 RD
-491 QVADELRDELRNE
+491 QVADELRDERA
-504 RDAWQ
+504 AWE

-514 DRPVITPHEIA
+514 DRPVISPHEIA

-538 LAANDS
+538 LAENDS

-560 QDDVLTELGRA
+560 QDDVLAELGRA

-609 VSGTDENLVRVDMSE
+609 VSGTDDNLVRVDMSE

-715 PSIGFEPTSES
+715 PSIGFEPTAAS
-726 ARRHTAYEARIRE
+726 ARLHTAYESRIRE
-739 YARKQLP
+739 FARKRLP

-752 IDRLVVFRALAEEEI
+752 LDRLVVFRALAEEEI

-781 AENLGIRLHITSDA
+781 AENLGIRLHITSEA
-795 LDYIVTVTLGRHAGA
+795 LDYIVTVTLGRNAGA

>member
-1 MEREPDEYAPVEY
+1 MDREPDEYAPVEY
-14 IRRLTGRGRR
+14 LRRLTGRGRR
-24 VLQHAE
+24 VIQHAE
-30 LQAARLGHD
+30 LEAARLGHD

-51 ESPQTAAARV
+51 EFPQTAAARV
-61 LRDAGIELEPLRETV
+61 LRDSGIDLEPLRDAI
-76 VDTLPPGYARDEGR
+76 VDTLPPGYARDDGR

-137 AAAGIEFRPLRRR
+137 AAAGVEFRSLRRR
-150 VEAAYQPG
+150 IEAAYQPG

-197 DLDPVIGRQVEMDR
+197 DLDPVIGRQLEMDR

-219 SKNNPVLVGDAGV
+219 TKNNPVLVGDAGV
-232 GKTAIAEGLAHR
+232 GKTAIVEGLAHR
-244 IVKGDVPDE
+244 IVKGDVPEE
-253 LVNKRLISLSLPG
+253 LENRRLISLSLPG

-362 SDDDAIEILKALRPV
+362 SDEDAIEILKALRPI
-377 YESYHAV
+377 YESYHGV
-384 EVTDDAVDAAVNL
+384 EVTDDAVDASVHL

-406 LPDKAIDLMDEAS
+406 LPDKAIDLVDEAA
-419 ARAKVRRET
+419 ARAKVLRQT
-428 PPARIIELQR
+428 PPTRILELLR
-438 RIKSLDAQI
+438 RIKELDAEI
-447 EAAPEAP
+447 AAEPEAP
-454 DEPTTADAQPP
+454 DDPAHPP
-465 AERVTAE
+465 AARRRV
-472 PQIPA
+472 
-477 ASPNPTAAPRPVRA
+477 RD
-491 QVADELRDELRNE
+491 QVADELRDERA
-504 RDAWQ
+504 AWE

-514 DRPVITPHEIA
+514 DRPVITPHEVA
-525 EVLSAWI
+525 EVLSSWI

-538 LAANDS
+538 LAENES

-560 QDDVLTELGRA
+560 QDDVLAELGRA
-571 LRRALAGMRDSRR
+571 LRRALAGMRDERR

-609 VSGTDENLVRVDMSE
+609 VSGTDDNLVRVDMSE

-672 RTLHVLLQIMED
+672 RTLQVLLQIMED

-695 DFRNTIV
+695 DFRSTIV

-715 PSIGFEPTSES
+715 PSIGFESSSVS

-739 YARKQLP
+739 YARRQLP

-752 IDRLVVFRALAEEEI
+752 LDRLVVFRALEEEDI
-767 REIARRALSDATLR
+767 REIARRTLSDAILR
-781 AENLGIRLHITSDA
+781 AENLGIRLHITSEA
-795 LDYIVTVTLGRHAGA
+795 LDYIVNVTLGRNAGA

-830 QEAAEGREFEL
+830 QESAEGREFEL
-841 RLQDG
+841 RVQDG
-846 KPTIVETTPSPAGAP
+846 NPVIVETTPSPAGTP

>member
-14 IRRLTGRGRR
+14 LRRLTGRGRR
-24 VLQHAE
+24 VIRHAE
-30 LQAARLGHD
+30 LEATRLGHE
-39 AVGPGHVLLAIL
+39 AVGPGHILLAIL

-61 LRDAGIELEPLRETV
+61 LRDSGIDLEPLRDALV
-76 VDTLPPGYARDEGR
+76 QTLPAGYARDEGR

-130 RLTSGAL
+130 RLSAGAL
-137 AAAGIEFRPLRRR
+137 SAAGVEFRTLRRR

-174 RRSKPRSM
+174 RRGKPRSM

-197 DLDPVIGRQVEMDR
+197 DLDPVIGRQLEMDR

-219 SKNNPVLVGDAGV
+219 TKNNPVLVGDAGV
-232 GKTAIAEGLAHR
+232 GKTAIVEGLAHR
-244 IVKGDVPDE
+244 IVKNDVPDE
-253 LVNKRLISLSLPG
+253 LQNKRLVSLSLPG

-362 SDDDAIEILKALRPV
+362 GDQDAIEILKALRPI
-377 YESYHAV
+377 YESYHGV
-384 EVTDDAVDAAVNL
+384 EVTDDAVDASVHL

-406 LPDKAIDLMDEAS
+406 LPDKAIDLVDEAS
-419 ARAKVRRET
+419 ARAKVQRQT
-428 PPARIIELQR
+428 PPTRILELLR
-438 RIKSLDAQI
+438 RIKELDAEI
-447 EAAPEAP
+447 AAEPEL
-454 DEPTTADAQPP
+454 ADDPAHPP
-465 AERVTAE
+465 AARRRV
-472 PQIPA
+472 
-477 ASPNPTAAPRPVRA
+477 RD
-491 QVADELRDELRNE
+491 QVADELRDERA
-504 RDAWQ
+504 AWE

-514 DRPVITPHEIA
+514 DRPVITQHEIA
-525 EVLSAWI
+525 EVLSSWI

-538 LAANDS
+538 LAENDS

-571 LRRALAGMRDSRR
+571 LRRALAGMRDPRR

-609 VSGTDENLVRVDMSE
+609 VSGTDDNLVRVDMSE

-672 RTLHVLLQIMED
+672 RTLQVLLQIMED

-715 PSIGFEPTSES
+715 PTIGFEPTSES
-726 ARRHTAYEARIRE
+726 ARRHTAYEARIRDF
-739 YARKQLP
+739 ARRQLP

-752 IDRLVVFRALAEEEI
+752 LDRLVVFRALEEEDI
-767 REIARRALSDATLR
+767 REIARRTLSDAIHR
-781 AENLGIRLHITSDA
+781 AENLGIRLHITSEA
-795 LDYIVTVTLGRHAGA
+795 LDFIVSVALARNAGA
-810 RPIAQLV
+810 RPIGQLV

-830 QEAAEGREFEL
+830 QESAADREFEL

-846 KPTIVETTPSPAGAP
+846 RPTIVETTPSPAGSP

>member
-1 MEREPDEYAPVEY
+1 MEREPDDYTPVEY
-14 IRRLTGRGRR
+14 LRRLTGRGRR
-24 VLQHAE
+24 VIQHAE
-30 LQAARLGHD
+30 LEAARLGHD
-39 AVGPGHVLLAIL
+39 AVGPGHILLAIL
-51 ESPQTAAARV
+51 ESPQTAAARA
-61 LRDAGIELEPLRETV
+61 LRDAGVDLPPLRDALI
-76 VDTLPPGYARDEGR
+76 DTLPPGYARDDGR

-130 RLTSGAL
+130 RLASGAL
-137 AAAGIEFRPLRRR
+137 AAAGVEFRPLRRR

-197 DLDPVIGRQVEMDR
+197 DLDPVIGRQLEMDR

-219 SKNNPVLVGDAGV
+219 TKNNPVLVGDAGV
-232 GKTAIAEGLAHR
+232 GKTAIVEGLAHR
-244 IVKGDVPDE
+244 IVKGDVPEE
-253 LVNKRLISLSLPG
+253 LNNKRLISLSLPG

-362 SDDDAIEILKALRPV
+362 SDDDSIEILKALRPL
-377 YESYHAV
+377 YEAYHGV
-384 EVTDDAVDAAVNL
+384 EITDDAVEASVHL

-406 LPDKAIDLMDEAS
+406 LPDKAIDLVDEAA
-419 ARAKVRRET
+419 ARAKVRRQT
-428 PPARIIELQR
+428 PPTRIVELLR
-438 RIKSLDAQI
+438 RIKKLDAEI
-447 EAAPEAP
+447 AAESETP
-454 DEPTTADAQPP
+454 DDPAHPP
-465 AERVTAE
+465 AARRRV
-472 PQIPA
+472 
-477 ASPNPTAAPRPVRA
+477 RD
-491 QVADELRDELRNE
+491 QVADELRDERS
-504 RDAWQ
+504 AWE

-514 DRPVITPHEIA
+514 DRPVIAQHEIA
-525 EVLSAWI
+525 EVLSSWI

-538 LAANDS
+538 LAENDS

-549 MEDDLRKRVVG
+549 MEDDLRRRVVG
-560 QDDVLTELGRA
+560 QDDVLAELGRA

-609 VSGTDENLVRVDMSE
+609 VSGTDDNLVRVDMSE

-672 RTLHVLLQIMED
+672 RTLQVLLQIMED

-702 VLTSNLGVDQVTG
+702 VLTSNLGVDQVAG

-726 ARRHTAYEARIRE
+726 ARRYTAYESRLREFARR
-739 YARKQLP
+739 QLP

-752 IDRLVVFRALAEEEI
+752 LDRLVVFRGLEEEDI
-767 REIARRALSDATLR
+767 REIARRTLSDAILR
-781 AENLGIRLHITSDA
+781 ADNLGIRLHITSEA
-795 LDYIVTVTLGRHAGA
+795 LDYIVDVTLGRRAGA

-830 QEAAEGREFEL
+830 QADAEGREFEL
-841 RLQDG
+841 RVRDG
-846 KPTIVETTPSPAGAP
+846 KPTIVEITPSPAGTP